1 MMHISPDHCQSI
13 NPPIYQSISPLI
25 HQRLHIFLIVLHTFH
40 LPQGDAFDPALHDAL
55 YSAPAEG
62 KKSGTIAQVLKAG
75 YKLKD
80 RVLRPAQ
87 VGTVA

>member
-1 MMHISPDHCQSI
+1 MHTYFYAS
-13 NPPIYQSISPLI
+13 
-25 HQRLHIFLIVLHTFH
+25 
-40 LPQGDAFDPALHDAL
+40 QGDAFDPALHDAL

>member
-1 MMHISPDHCQSI
+1 M
-13 NPPIYQSISPLI
+13 
-25 HQRLHIFLIVLHTFH
+25 TFFY
-40 LPQGDAFDPALHDAL
+40 LAQGDAFDPSLHDAL
-55 YSAPAEG
+55 FSAPAEG